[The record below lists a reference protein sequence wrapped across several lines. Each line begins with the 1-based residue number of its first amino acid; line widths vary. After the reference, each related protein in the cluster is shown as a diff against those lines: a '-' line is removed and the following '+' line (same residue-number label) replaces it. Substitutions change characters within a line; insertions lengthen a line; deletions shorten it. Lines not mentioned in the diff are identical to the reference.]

1 MCNKKDNGESAKAA
15 HMLLKD
21 FIVNNPNDVVFALRE
36 IIPFF
41 RECSL
46 TGLQSAMNTVNVTFA
61 SVALDVIKSA
71 DEEEDESK
79 RHYLPVGATDMQ
91 SAIYYLTKFVD
102 LLGPLS
108 ALIRNNYDNPAIKMC
123 TEAFG
128 KYESRG

>member
-1 MCNKKDNGESAKAA
+1 MHDAIIECNE
-15 HMLLKD
+15 H
-21 FIVNNPNDVVFALRE
+21 
-36 IIPFF
+36 F
-41 RECSL
+41 RQYW
-46 TGLQSAMNTVNVTFA
+46 GQRTVNTLR
-61 SVALDVIKSA
+61 ALHDIAYNSEP
-71 DEEEDESK
+71 DEEDDESK
-79 RHYLPVGATDMQ
+79 RQYLPVGATDMQ